1 MFYAPTAW
9 QVVDVASTDGS
20 ADMLRDSFGAERV
33 SHAPSGTGF
42 GDAVRLALESLPRT
56 DWIWLLHDDSSV
68 LPGTLSGLLDTAT
81 SAADIAVVG
90 PKIRE
95 WPSLRR
101 LLEVGLT
108 ITATGSRETGLETGE
123 PDAGQ
128 HDRERD
134 VLAVNT
140 AGMLIRRDV
149 WDELGGFD
157 RRAAA
162 ARRRHRFRLA
172 GCSCRLS
179 HADGSDCGAVPRR
192 GVQTRHPHAA
202 PQVTF
207 PHWEPRRAALYTLLV
222 NTAMP
227 MFLFQYVRLI
237 ARVAVARPG
246 PSGGQGS

>member
-1 MFYAPTAW
+1 MRRPAP
-9 QVVDVASTDGS
+9 
-20 ADMLRDSFGAERV
+20 V
-33 SHAPSGTGF
+33 SVTPS
-42 GDAVRLALESLPRT
+42 RLALESLPRT

-81 SAADIAVVG
+81 VSPDIAVVG

-108 ITATGSRETGLETGE
+108 ITATGTRETGLETGE

-149 WDELGGFD
+149 WDELDGFD
-157 RRAAA
+157 PPAEA
-162 ARRRHRFRLA
+162 ARRRHRLRLA
-172 GCSCRLS
+172 GRPRRLPY
-179 HADGSDCGAVPRR
+179 AYGSDRCAVPRR
-192 GVQTRHPHAA
+192 GVQTRHPPALAQRRPALGAAPCSALHAA
-202 PQVTF
+202 GQHPD
-207 PHWEPRRAALYTLLV
+207 
-222 NTAMP
+222 
-227 MFLFQYVRLI
+227 
-237 ARVAVARPG
+237 AVASCSST
-246 PSGGQGS
+246 SGCSSDRCSGSSHC